1 MIEQTA
7 RDCVFHFNKKHLEDP
22 NIPMWVLKFS
32 GKTFYV
38 HHVECSVPW
47 STKETP
53 SSSHTKGA
61 IKIKRPLIRI
71 NDDNEA
77 EIRPCTKEDLAR
89 LRAARTKKY
98 HARVIVHNRKGE
110 LREFLESNS
119 IQHSEIKEMRGSCG
133 TQYLVM
139 DIATQED
146 MVLLAL
152 TFHGSYRVLQENE
165 FYYKAYDDP
174 DFDGAAA
181 DYDEDEY
188 DEDDGEE

>member
-22 NIPMWVLKFS
+22 GIPMWVLKFS

-53 SSSHTKGA
+53 SSRHTKGA

-77 EIRPCTKEDLAR
+77 EILPCTQEDLAR
-89 LRAARTKKY
+89 LRAAKAKKY
-98 HARVIVHNRKGE
+98 HARIIVDDRRCE
-110 LREFLESNS
+110 LRKFLESNL
-119 IQHSEIKEMRGSCG
+119 IRHGEIKEMKGSCG
-133 TQYLVM
+133 TKYLVM
-139 DIATQED
+139 DIATKED
-146 MVLLAL
+146 MFLLAL
-152 TFHGSYRVLQENE
+152 TFYGSYRVLQENE
-165 FYYKAYDDP
+165 FYYKSYDDP
-174 DFDGAAA
+174 DYD
-181 DYDEDEY
+181 DYDEDE
-188 DEDDGEE
+188 GEE